1 MVYLKSPPGHCFS
14 RGGTCEYIKDHIS
27 EKDSPKKKVRVTI
40 FRPSAATFFF
50 LFLLVKKVCRVF
62 VQK

>member
-1 MVYLKSPPGHCFS
+1 MVYLKSSPGHCFS

-40 FRPSAATFFF
+40 FRPSAP
-50 LFLLVKKVCRVF
+50 LFSSVFTSKKSVSAVFVKK
-62 VQK
+62 